1 MSQHRC
7 HLLISAFL
15 LTTASAVAQTSPGA
29 TADAH
34 GIAVANIDP
43 SVKPGDDFF
52 HYANGAFIKRTI
64 LPPDR
69 ASLGVFNSLAD
80 RSFMQVASI
89 IDDAT
94 KATSASLPA
103 PDAAANPD
111 QKKIADLYRSFMNE
125 PAIEAHGLPSLKPYL
140 AEIDAIKGPHDLA
153 QALGA
158 SVRADVDALNNTN
171 YHTANIFG
179 LWVAPGFNDPDHYAA
194 YLLQGGL
201 ALPNR
206 DYYLT
211 DSPKMVEIRAKYKT
225 HIAAMLSLAGLS
237 APDARATRILALEIA
252 LAKVHI
258 SLADSE
264 NIEHANNPW
273 SLADFS
279 AKAPGLDWPAFFSAA
294 HLEKQNSFIVW
305 QPTAFTGESALV
317 ASEPVEAWKD
327 LLSYH
332 LIEANAT
339 GTSKKMADERFDFF
353 GHTLSGTP
361 AQRPRDFRGDVLV
374 STILGDAVGQ
384 IYAQRFFSP
393 EAKAQV
399 EALVANLLAAFR
411 QRLEKL
417 TWMAPTTKKE
427 ALAKLG
433 TLEVSVGYPNHWRSY
448 AALEIKPDD
457 LYGNLHRASLF
468 DLGYNVGRIG
478 QLVDRKEWCMTPQTV
493 NAVNLP
499 LDNGLNFPAAIL
511 QPPFFDPKAPSAAN
525 YGAIGTIIGHE
536 ISHTFDS
543 QGAAFDSKGRVRN
556 WWTAADLAHF
566 NSATDALAA
575 QYDSYKPF
583 PDLAVNGRQTLGEN
597 IADVAGLTTA
607 LDAFHASLKGQT
619 APAVASAAGTDGA
632 NGANSLSGDQQFF
645 IAFGQNWASVT
656 RDAALRQQ
664 ILTDPHAPGQYRADT
679 VRNID
684 AWYKIFPIEPTD
696 ELYLAPKDRVR
707 IW

>member
-1 MSQHRC
+1 MPQHRLT
-7 HLLISAFL
+7 LLFTAAL
-15 LTTASAVAQTSPGA
+15 LSSVHGLGQTSTPPN
-29 TADAH
+29 TP
-34 GIAVANIDP
+34 GIAIANIDTL
-43 SVKPGDDFF
+43 VKPGDDFYHF
-52 HYANGAFIKRTI
+52 ANGGYIKRTP
-64 LPPDR
+64 LPTDR
-69 ASLGVFNSLAD
+69 ASIGVFNTLAD
-80 RSFMQVASI
+80 RSFKQVAAI

-94 KATSASLPA
+94 SSTSAAVPA
-103 PDAAANPD
+103 PDAAANRE
-111 QKKIADLYRSFMNE
+111 QRKIADLYRSYMNE
-125 PAIEAHGLPSLKPYL
+125 PAIEAHGLASLKARL
-140 AEIDAIKGPHDLA
+140 AAIDAIKSPHDLA
-153 QALGA
+153 EALGA

-179 LWVAPGFNDPDHYAA
+179 LWVAPGFNDPDHYAP

-211 DSPKMVEIRAKYKT
+211 ESPQMGEIRSKYKA
-225 HIAAMLSLAGLS
+225 HIAALLSLAGLVDTAES
-237 APDARATRILALEIA
+237 GSMDVRAAHILALETAIA
-252 LAKVHI
+252 KTHV
-258 SLADSE
+258 SLSDSE

-273 SLADFS
+273 AASDFPT
-279 AKAPGLDWPAFFSAA
+279 KAPGLDWKTFFSAA
-294 HLEKQNSFIVW
+294 GLSGQNSFIVW
-305 QPTAFTGESALV
+305 QPSAFTGESALV
-317 ASEPVEAWKD
+317 ASESIDAWKD
-327 LLSYH
+327 LLRYH
-332 LIEANAT
+332 LIETNAT
-339 GTSKKMADERFDFF
+339 GASKQLADARFHFF

-374 STILGDAVGQ
+374 STVLGDAVGQ
-384 IYAQRFFSP
+384 IYAARYFSP
-393 EAKAQV
+393 EAKAQA

-411 QRLEKL
+411 QRLENL
-417 TWMAPTTKKE
+417 TWMAPSTKKE
-427 ALAKLG
+427 GLAKLG

-457 LYGNLHRASLF
+457 LFGNLYRASLF
-468 DLGYNVGRIG
+468 DLQYNTGRIG

-511 QPPFFDPKAPSAAN
+511 QPPFFDPKAPAAAN

-543 QGAAFDSKGRVRN
+543 EGAAFDSRGRVRN
-556 WWTAADLAHF
+556 WWTPADLAHF
-566 NSATDALAA
+566 NAATTALAA

-607 LDAFHASLKGQT
+607 FDAFHASLKGAA
-619 APAVASAAGTDGA
+619 APAAGDF
-632 NGANSLSGDQQFF
+632 SGDQQFF

-656 RDAALRQQ
+656 REAALRQQ

-684 AWYKIFPIEPTD
+684 AWYKVFPIQPTD
-696 ELYLAPKDRVR
+696 QLFLAPKNRVH